1 VRIAL
6 VSPYDF
12 AFPGGANNNVLQTAA
27 CFREWDHEVTIIGPC
42 SDQDTALPP
51 DFIPAAGGVTSFS
64 YAGSKARVG
73 LSPRVYRQTKKL
85 LQQKQYDVIH
95 LHEPMTPALPLA
107 ALRHAPLYPRSLIVG
122 TFHAYRESSA
132 SYYYGKP
139 ILRRFFERLDGRI
152 AVSSASRDFIASY
165 FGDDYV
171 IIPNGIDVHRF
182 GGAEVQPYSWCQDG
196 MLNILFVGRLE
207 KRKGFRFLLS
217 AFRRIKQ
224 VVPQSRLIVAGAYD
238 SDDEQPF
245 ADYVRKYA
253 LEDVCLVGWVSDQDL
268 PRYYRSCDIFCAP
281 STGFE
286 SFGLILLEAMAAGK
300 PIVTSDIPGYRTVMA
315 DGQEGLMVPPED
327 DEALSH
333 ALIRLLRDRAAREVM
348 GRRGRAK
355 ARAYAW
361 EHVAEQV
368 LVYYQEL
375 LAMRG
380 QGWRAAIP
388 RRWGRT
394 AEEALR
400 EERPNHQ

>member
-1 VRIAL
+1 
-6 VSPYDF
+6 
-12 AFPGGANNNVLQTAA
+12 
-27 CFREWDHEVTIIGPC
+27 
-42 SDQDTALPP
+42 
-51 DFIPAAGGVTSFS
+51 
-64 YAGSKARVG
+64 
-73 LSPRVYRQTKKL
+73 
-85 LQQKQYDVIH
+85 
-95 LHEPMTPALPLA
+95 
-107 ALRHAPLYPRSLIVG
+107 
-122 TFHAYRESSA
+122 
-132 SYYYGKP
+132 
-139 ILRRFFERLDGRI
+139 
-152 AVSSASRDFIASY
+152 
-165 FGDDYV
+165 
-171 IIPNGIDVHRF
+171 
-182 GGAEVQPYSWCQDG
+182 
-196 MLNILFVGRLE
+196 
-207 KRKGFRFLLS
+207 
-217 AFRRIKQ
+217 
-224 VVPQSRLIVAGAYD
+224 
-238 SDDEQPF
+238 
-245 ADYVRKYA
+245 
-253 LEDVCLVGWVSDQDL
+253 VSDQDL